1 MRNSWLVATARFQSN
16 GVDALID
23 AIVKHQERPEDARDR
38 IWQVAWARGYQ
49 DVLIALPVPDTKIEG
64 HVVYSREFPSGRGL
78 VVVDTGEQAVGF
90 YDWIEAP
97 PAGSRV
103 RLLPNLGQKSE
114 WSLKASAIVGCGL
127 VIRFDEAA
135 PMRVVGASWVDRLRG
150 CLASIRDAELA
161 VRKRIEQERGALVFV
176 QEPPSFRS
184 EMEEADK
191 ALRERVLQ
199 SGYTEEEKRQVAKIK
214 SQVEMAAFV
223 AARNKRLVDLY
234 RVEVV
239 TFREQIPELR
249 AAWDKR
255 YDAYVNFRQA
265 INHFNEVDERSRS
278 ITETVLRTMAL
289 LDPIE
294 AAVLNVRADA
304 LEEVEENARARFGE
318 IVSTIELLYEL
329 VPKRLQQV
337 ASAS

>member
-1 MRNSWLVATARFQSN
+1 VAIARFQSN

-38 IWQVAWARGYQ
+38 MWQVAWARGYQ
-49 DVLIALPVPDTKIEG
+49 DVFIAVPVPDTKIEG
-64 HVVYSREFPSGRGL
+64 HVVYARGFPSGRGL
-78 VVVDTGEQAVGF
+78 VVLDTGDQAVGF

-103 RLLPNLGQKSE
+103 RLTPNSGQKSE
-114 WSLKASAIVGCGL
+114 WTLKASAIIGCGL
-127 VIRFDEAA
+127 TVRFDEPA
-135 PMRVVGASWVDRLRG
+135 PMRGVGPSWLDRLRA
-150 CLASIRDAELA
+150 CLQSIRDAEYA
-161 VRKRIEQERGALVFV
+161 VRKRIEQERGALVFM

-199 SGYTEEEKRQVAKIK
+199 SGYSEDEKRQVAKIK
-214 SQVEMAAFV
+214 DQSAMAAFV

-249 AAWDKR
+249 AEWDKR
-255 YDAYVNFRQA
+255 YEAYVNFRQA

-278 ITETVLRTMAL
+278 ITDTVMRAAAL

-294 AAVLNVRADA
+294 AAVLNVRADG

-318 IVSTIELLYEL
+318 IVATVELLYEL

>member
-1 MRNSWLVATARFQSN
+1 MATARFQSN

-23 AIVKHQERPEDARDR
+23 AIVKHQDRPEDARDR
-38 IWQVAWARGYQ
+38 MWQVVWARGYA
-49 DVLIALPVPDTKIEG
+49 DLFTAAPMADAKIDG
-64 HVVYSREFPSGRGL
+64 HVVFARDFPSGRGL
-78 VVVDTGEQAVGF
+78 VVVDTGEQAVGI
-90 YDWIEAP
+90 YDFIEAP

-103 RLLPNLGQKSE
+103 RLTPASGQKSE
-114 WSLKASAIVGCGL
+114 WTLKASAIIGCGL
-127 VIRFDEAA
+127 SIRFDEAA
-135 PMRVVGASWVDRLRG
+135 PMRLVGASWIDRIRA

-161 VRKRIEQERGALVFV
+161 VRKRIEVERSALVFV

-199 SGYTEEEKRQVAKIK
+199 SGYSDEEKRVVAKIK
-214 SQVEMAAFV
+214 SQSEMAAFV

-234 RVEVV
+234 RIEVV

-255 YDAYVNFRQA
+255 YEEYVNFRQA

-278 ITETVLRTMAL
+278 ISDTVQRTAAL
-289 LDPIE
+289 LGPIE

-318 IVSTIELLYEL
+318 IVSTIELLFEL
-329 VPKRLQQV
+329 VPRRLQQV